1 MRNLLGVV
9 MLVAFVLSVSGCGQ
23 SAGTTAKS
31 KDSSKGKTEQQ
42 FKAAEN
48 DPEGSAVAKKPLPKT
63 DDPAAAVAVFLE
75 ALRTGDDETATQMLS
90 TIAREKTVALTGNI
104 KPPATDTAKYTVGKV
119 TYVGD
124 DGAQVTST
132 WTDLDEEG
140 QAVTDTAIWVLR
152 KEETGWRVAGVA
164 AEVFPGEPP
173 VLQNFEDPEDMFRK
187 QEMVRKEIQRRM
199 ALEQTEK
206 APEVGEK
213 KENSIKR

>member
-1 MRNLLGVV
+1 MRKLLGMAVLLG
-9 MLVAFVLSVSGCGQ
+9 LVISLAGCGQ
-23 SAGTTAKS
+23 SAGNMAKT
-31 KDSSKGKTEQQ
+31 KGTPKGKVEQPAKASETDQ
-42 FKAAEN
+42 AGASGSKAA
-48 DPEGSAVAKKPLPKT
+48 LPKT

-75 ALRTGDDETATQMLS
+75 ALRSGDDETATQMLS

-104 KPPATDTAKYTVGKV
+104 KPPASDTAKFAVGKV
-119 TYVGD
+119 VFIGD

-140 QAVTDTAIWVLR
+140 EPVTDTAIWVLR
-152 KEETGWRVAGVA
+152 KEEAGWRVAGVA

-199 ALEQTEK
+199 ALEQAEK
-206 APEVGEK
+206 TPEVGEK
-213 KENSIKR
+213 NEKTIKR